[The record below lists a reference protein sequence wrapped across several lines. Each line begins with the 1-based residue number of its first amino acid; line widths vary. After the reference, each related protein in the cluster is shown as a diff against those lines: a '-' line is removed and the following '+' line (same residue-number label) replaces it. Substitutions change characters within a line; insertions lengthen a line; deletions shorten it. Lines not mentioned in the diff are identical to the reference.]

1 MIPQALAYPGYWRLQ
16 IIRKG
21 VERFDG
27 AIEQVKFQAQSG
39 LTALW

>member
-1 MIPQALAYPGYWRLQ
+1 LRIRDTGDRQ